1 MSAPLFFLCCDIANI
16 VCNALLAARVL
27 AGRPRLLSA
36 QLIALINFD
45 TICYI
50 VLSRQ
55 EYGWWIPEAYRFNV
69 GALSTFLNFAQNL
82 TPGLFMILCFTLFAD
97 RPRFPR
103 WLFALFFVE
112 IFMEVP
118 MRWLIGAG
126 ALGDFATRV
135 APAILQAIFAGF
147 AVYWTIANW
156 RTDLIQRRRHAR
168 MLVIVIVGLNI
179 IGSTLFLR
187 VLVPQNSVENYYV
200 HLALVL
206 SNLPLVLFV
215 LSYLKTEDL
224 DRPLERGSS
233 APVANA
239 PGAALDLEIAAI
251 LQRLSPLMEK
261 ERVYQRPSLSIKE
274 LADLVQT
281 PEYRLRKVIHEQ
293 LGYPNFNVFLHDYRI
308 REACQ
313 QLRDPAMRRIPILT
327 IALSTGYQSINT
339 FNRGFR
345 EIMNMTPSAYRAL
358 DEAKILPAL
367 KKISSETA

>member
-1 MSAPLFFLCCDIANI
+1 MSAPLFFLCVDVANI
-16 VCNALLAARVL
+16 VCSLLLAARVL
-27 AGRPRLLSA
+27 TQHPRLLSA
-36 QLIALINFD
+36 QLIALICCN

-55 EYGWWIPEAYRFNV
+55 EYGWWIPEAYRFEV
-69 GALSTFLNFAQNL
+69 GSGLGIVLNFARNL

-103 WLFALFFVE
+103 WLLALFLAEMFL
-112 IFMEVP
+112 EVP
-118 MRWLIGAG
+118 MRWMSGG
-126 ALGDFATRV
+126 VVGDFATRV
-135 APAILQAIFAGF
+135 APAFLQTLFAGF
-147 AVYWTIANW
+147 ALYWTIASW
-156 RTDLIQRRRHAR
+156 RADLIERRRHAR
-168 MLVIVIVGLNI
+168 MLVIVIIGLNI

-187 VLVPQNSVENYYV
+187 VLVAQNSVQNYYV

-215 LSYLKTEDL
+215 LSYLRLEDL
-224 DRPLERGSS
+224 QVPLRNDSP
-233 APVANA
+233 AP
-239 PGAALDLEIAAI
+239 IAAPPADIDPETARI
-251 LQRLSPLMEK
+251 LARLSALMEQD
-261 ERVYQRPSLSIKE
+261 RIYRRPSLSIKE
-274 LADLVQT
+274 LADLVQA

-308 REACQ
+308 REACL

-345 EIMNMTPSAYRAL
+345 EITGSTPSAYRAM
-358 DEAKILPAL
+358 DDAKPPPNL
-367 KKISSETA
+367 KKISPETS

>member
-16 VCNALLAARVL
+16 VCNTLLAARVL
-27 AGRPRLLSA
+27 ARRPRLLSA

-69 GALSTFLNFAQNL
+69 GALSIFLNFAQNL

-103 WLFALFFVE
+103 WLLALFFVE
-112 IFMEVP
+112 MFLEVP

-156 RTDLIQRRRHAR
+156 RADLIERRRHAR

-187 VLVPQNSVENYYV
+187 VLIPQNSVENYYV
-200 HLALVL
+200 HLALVV

-224 DRPLERGSS
+224 DTPLERGSP

-239 PGAALDLEIAAI
+239 PRAALDPEIAAI
-251 LQRLSPLMEK
+251 LARLSPLMEK
-261 ERVYQRPSLSIKE
+261 ERVYRRPTLSIKE

-313 QLRDPAMRRIPILT
+313 QLRDPALSRIPILT

-345 EIMNMTPSAYRAL
+345 EIMDMTPSAYRAL
-358 DEAKILPAL
+358 DEAKNLPAL
-367 KKISSETA
+367 KKISPETA

>member
-16 VCNALLAARVL
+16 VCNVLLAARVL
-27 AGRPRLLSA
+27 ARRPRLLSA

-50 VLSRQ
+50 VLARQ

-103 WLFALFFVE
+103 WLLALFFVE
-112 IFMEVP
+112 MFLEVP
-118 MRWLIGAG
+118 MRRLFGSGAG
-126 ALGDFATRV
+126 GDFATRV
-135 APAILQAIFAGF
+135 APAFLQAIFAGF

-156 RTDLIQRRRHAR
+156 RTDLIERRRHAR

-206 SNLPLVLFV
+206 SNLPIVLFV
-215 LSYLKTEDL
+215 LSYLRAEDL
-224 DRPLERGSS
+224 DMPHDLGSP
-233 APVANA
+233 APAPTA
-239 PGAALDLEIAAI
+239 PGAALDPEIAGM
-251 LQRLSPLMEK
+251 LTRLSGLMEN
-261 ERVYQRPSLSIKE
+261 ERVYRRPSLSIKE
-274 LADLVQT
+274 LADMART

-293 LGYPNFNVFLHDYRI
+293 LGYPNFNVFLHEYRI
-308 REACQ
+308 REACL

-345 EIMNMTPSAYRAL
+345 EIMDTTPSAYRAM
-358 DEAKILPAL
+358 DEAKSLPAL
-367 KKISSETA
+367 KKISPESA